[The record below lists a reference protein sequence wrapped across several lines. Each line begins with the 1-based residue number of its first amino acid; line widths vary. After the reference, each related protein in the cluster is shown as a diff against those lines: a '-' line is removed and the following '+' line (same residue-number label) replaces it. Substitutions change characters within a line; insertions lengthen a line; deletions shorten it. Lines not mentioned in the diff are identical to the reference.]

1 MKKTLFFIGAMLA
14 LIACN
19 KENDPFNNAD
29 PAPVSQGDDFKVNI
43 TINRTDIDAAGTK
56 AYLKDTFQDNDVVF
70 VFFEDVA
77 APKYLEMKYNAA
89 SGEWVSTRKNDL
101 VAGDLTASGKRM
113 TAIYLP
119 YGSGA
124 TVAASE
130 GEFVFQDGSG
140 LPLEYKGYFLM
151 AEQQSYTFDDVLNG
165 DLLLSAP
172 ALSGSDKYVHF
183 DVSGFTSGHNYD
195 MYQANVKPILLNS
208 ISTVGVVSTTIGS
221 NGGALTGYE
230 DGTHLTFS
238 GVLDGSVVGIST
250 NYNFR
255 INDWTDFTLYTRNA
269 NGRTINGN
277 EFIGIGS
284 MAGWTADANGGF
296 MDLGLSVKWAYRNLG
311 ASVATDYGDYYAWGE
326 TTPKYTGS
334 AQADPP
340 AWKDGQ
346 SDGYAWPTYK
356 YGDGSYNS
364 MTKYC
369 NKASYGKDGF
379 TDGKTTLELTDD
391 AARVVWGGAWRMPT
405 SAEQNELRTLCSSE
419 WTTVST
425 INGYLF
431 KSNVAGFTNRS
442 IFLPAAGDR
451 NGTMLRYVG
460 SRGDYW
466 SSSLD
471 EDKAYNAVILRIS
484 SYGMPLTQDTRGLG
498 LSVRPVCE

>member
-70 VFFEDVA
+70 VFFEDVD

-89 SGEWVSTRKNDL
+89 SGEWVSTRKNSL

-124 TVAASE
+124 TVAADA
-130 GEFVFQDGSG
+130 GTFAFQDGSG

-151 AEQQSYTFDDVLNG
+151 AEQQSYTFDGDLNG
-165 DLLLSAP
+165 NLLLSAP

-195 MYQANVKPILLNS
+195 MYQPNVKPILLNS
-208 ISTVGVVSTTIGS
+208 ISAEGVVSTTIGS
-221 NGGALTGYE
+221 KGAPLTGYE

-238 GVLDGSVVGIST
+238 GVLDESVVGIPT
-250 NYNFR
+250 NYDFR

-269 NGRTINGN
+269 NGKVINGN
-277 EFIGIGS
+277 EYIGIGS
-284 MAGWTADANGGF
+284 ISGLWTADANGGF
-296 MDLGLSVKWAYRNLG
+296 VDLGLSVKWATRNLG
-311 ASVATDYGDYYAWGE
+311 ATNPWDYGDYYAWGDV
-326 TTPKYTGS
+326 TTKYTGS
-334 AQADPP
+334 AQANPP
-340 AWKDGQ
+340 TWKDGQ
-346 SDGYAWPTYK
+346 SAGYAWSNYVHGT
-356 YGDGSYNS
+356 SSTNL
-364 MTKYC
+364 TKY
-369 NKASYGKDGF
+369 NTKAANGAVDNM
-379 TDGKTTLELTDD
+379 TTLELADD
-391 AARVVWGGAWRMPT
+391 AARAVLGGAWRMPT
-405 SAEQNELRTLCSSE
+405 SAEQDELRTLCSWE

-425 INGYLF
+425 INGYLV
-431 KSNVAGFTNRS
+431 KSNVPGFRNRS
-442 IFLPAAGDR
+442 IFLPAAGYRFDY
-451 NGTMLRYVG
+451 TLDYVG
-460 SRGDYW
+460 SRGNYW
-466 SSSLD
+466 SSSLN
-471 EDKAYNAVILRIS
+471 EDKPSYAVKLFFNS
-484 SYGMPLTQDTRGLG
+484 GGVYSNTDTRRNGF
-498 LSVRPVCE
+498 SVRPVCE